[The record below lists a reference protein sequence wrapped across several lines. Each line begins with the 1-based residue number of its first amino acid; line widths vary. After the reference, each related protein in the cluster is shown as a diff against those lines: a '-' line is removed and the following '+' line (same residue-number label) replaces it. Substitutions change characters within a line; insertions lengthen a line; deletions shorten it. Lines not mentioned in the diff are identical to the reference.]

1 MAFVKPQI
9 NKTVTTLNKLRIYLR
24 SVKKFGKS
32 TLFRDLIL
40 EEYGNP
46 EKGLLVGI
54 GNEIGYTLLDNLNC
68 THVDTW
74 KDFMELKKWLIQGKV
89 NGEHEIEIVAFDVI
103 DEIMPIIEK
112 EVCRLSTVANQK
124 PCDSINKAFGGYGK
138 GQEKVKELLKEYF
151 SELYKAGFGIF
162 AIAHTKTKNIIEK
175 GFEESEG
182 YMTLTSNLPNTYE
195 GIFGDIFDVVL
206 TGLIDR
212 EVVDGKT
219 TSATRKLYFR
229 GTSYVDAGCRFAKDA
244 VPEYM
249 EFEQSNNAREFI
261 DILKNGMKDS
271 MSKPI
276 STDQFKKLEEKEKE
290 TLIEDAKKAAKDLEE
305 KDQET
310 ENANIDDLRKEIKS
324 KATTESAKSILM
336 KGIKSAGKSKF
347 TELTASELRNILDE
361 LNK

>member
-1 MAFVKPQI
+1 MGFKKPSI

-40 EEYGNP
+40 EEYGDP
-46 EKGLLVGI
+46 EKGLLVGL
-54 GNEIGYTLLDNLNC
+54 GNEIGYTLLDELNC
-68 THVDTW
+68 THADNW
-74 KDFMELKKWLIQGKV
+74 KDLVELKKWLIQGKV
-89 NGEHEIEIVAFDVI
+89 NGEHEIEIIAFDVI
-103 DEIMPIIEK
+103 DEIIPMVEK
-112 EVCRLSTVANQK
+112 EVCRLSTVTTQK

-195 GIFGDIFDVVL
+195 GVFGDIFDVVL

-212 EVVDGKT
+212 EIVDGKT
-219 TSATRKLYFR
+219 TEATRKLYFR
-229 GTSYVDAGCRFAKDA
+229 GTSYVDAGCRFAKDS

-249 EFEQSNNAREFI
+249 EFENSNNAKEFI
-261 DILKNGMKDS
+261 SIIKDGMKNS
-271 MSKPI
+271 KSKPV
-276 STDQFKKLEEKEKE
+276 SDEKFKELEKEEKEQLKE
-290 TLIEDAKKAAKDLEE
+290 DVKQVAKEIEKQEKEEIELNKDELV
-305 KDQET
+305 
-310 ENANIDDLRKEIKS
+310 KEIKT
-324 KATTESAKSILM
+324 KATTSDNKKILVASIKEL
-336 KGIKSAGKSKF
+336 GKSKI
-347 TELTASELRNILDE
+347 TELTGEELTDI
-361 LNK
+361 LNKLK